1 MSVYLFF
8 SVCVFLSSVC
18 LSVSLGDF
26 CLFYRI
32 RLRRIT
38 DDWKNS
44 CFCFS
49 KLFSKSFNLFQ
60 SVFSHIF
67 VSVNCSDRD
76 NVEEDKSNKRIFQNV
91 EIEIHLVKNKKNK
104 KNRKI
109 IFYFSFEHFLV
120 TDSKACLPN
129 LFNDLKGFC
138 LFTDTDI
145 CRTKIN
151 GDWSGGR
158 ISWDRNSIFHEVEI
172 IFDHEIE
179 FFLTFCKIDQ
189 EIE

>member
-1 MSVYLFF
+1 
-8 SVCVFLSSVC
+8 
-18 LSVSLGDF
+18 
-26 CLFYRI
+26 
-32 RLRRIT
+32 
-38 DDWKNS
+38 
-44 CFCFS
+44 
-49 KLFSKSFNLFQ
+49 
-60 SVFSHIF
+60 
-67 VSVNCSDRD
+67 VNCSDRD

-151 GDWSGGR
+151 GD
-158 ISWDRNSIFHEVEI
+158 
-172 IFDHEIE
+172 
-179 FFLTFCKIDQ
+179 
-189 EIE
+189 

>member
-1 MSVYLFF
+1 
-8 SVCVFLSSVC
+8 
-18 LSVSLGDF
+18 
-26 CLFYRI
+26 
-32 RLRRIT
+32 
-38 DDWKNS
+38 
-44 CFCFS
+44 
-49 KLFSKSFNLFQ
+49 
-60 SVFSHIF
+60 
-67 VSVNCSDRD
+67 VNCSDRD

-151 GDWSGGR
+151 PPSTLFCILAECEVLPWQIKYEPVFRSERYLPEREKRKCSRSTSTQDLTET
-158 ISWDRNSIFHEVEI
+158 RNKK
-172 IFDHEIE
+172 D
-179 FFLTFCKIDQ
+179 
-189 EIE
+189 